1 MKIELDKNKLKEL
14 IKAYYH
20 NNTIITRALNVDVG
34 VEKWYKKNDTGYRP
48 RVDLLG
54 LFENYGC
61 LEEKEVTLNE
71 NKITR
76 IIKSQLEEDGYD
88 VEEVKYNCDEK
99 EFGVV
104 EVMVKEKSNR
114 GEMKVE
120 NLELYEK
127 CLIVVDMVNGF
138 VREGVLHDEK
148 IADIIPRQIELI
160 KEAKHEGKLIV
171 FIKDTHNENSVEFER
186 FGNTKHCVEGEAEAE
201 LVDEL
206 KEFEKDGI
214 AIKKNSTCFM
224 EAPDFREL
232 MELQKE
238 LKDFDIV
245 GCCTDICVVNGA
257 IALANYLDQ
266 QDRVHKIRV
275 HEDAIAT
282 YAEDNRK
289 EYVDA
294 AKILMKQQGIDLVKK
309 GR

>member
-1 MKIELDKNKLKEL
+1 MELTKKEL
-14 IKAYYH
+14 IDLIKRYYVDSQNFVGDVMTH
-20 NNTIITRALNVDVG
+20 TGKWWNAEEEWYTPKVELDGYLNFYDYRIRATL
-34 VEKWYKKNDTGYRP
+34 Y
-48 RVDLLG
+48 
-54 LFENYGC
+54 
-61 LEEKEVTLNE
+61 LEEGTIEQVIKLQLKKEGKEV
-71 NKITR
+71 NKVRFECDRNGIEKVILT
-76 IIKSQLEEDGYD
+76 IK
-88 VEEVKYNCDEK
+88 K
-99 EFGVV
+99 EGVIH
-104 EVMVKEKSNR
+104 
-114 GEMKVE
+114 MK
-120 NLELYEK
+120 NLEMYEK
-127 CLIVVDMVNGF
+127 CLIIVDMVNGF

-186 FGNTKHCVEGEAEAE
+186 FGNTKHCVEGNVEAE

-224 EAPDFREL
+224 EAPKFREL

-238 LKDFDIV
+238 LKEFDIV

-294 AKILMKQQGIDLVKK
+294 AKILMKQQGIELVKK